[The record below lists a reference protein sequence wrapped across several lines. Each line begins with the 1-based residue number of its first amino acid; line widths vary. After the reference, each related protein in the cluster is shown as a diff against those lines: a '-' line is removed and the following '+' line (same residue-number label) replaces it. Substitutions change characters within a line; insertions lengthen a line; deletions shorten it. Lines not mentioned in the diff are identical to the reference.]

1 MSLEYIG
8 GLYEIEWEAKDLPPD
23 KRQTIRKAKVQP
35 IADELHQWLLAH
47 RQKVPD
53 GSGTAKASDYSL
65 KR

>member
-8 GLYEIEWEAKDLPPD
+8 GLYEIEWEAKT
-23 KRQTIRKAKVQP
+23 RP